1 MPAKRR
7 PLGKKVLPRESRR
20 APVSRFLSADEKRQ
34 LILAH
39 VQARRPIDAKQRASV
54 WAGVIICTLLIVGVW
69 AYTVGGNIRR
79 SLASPVD
86 PNVRQAFDAS
96 KQFAQD
102 SSDQWQDISQRL
114 RTMSEQRATI
124 DGILEQFSTSSL
136 RAVSSTRRDMF
147 KPNSASETST
157 LHSLPVSN

>member
-7 PLGKKVLPRESRR
+7 PLGKKPLSRDRRR
-20 APVSRFLSADEKRQ
+20 APLPRLLSVDEKRQ

-69 AYTVGGNIRR
+69 VYTVGGTIRR

-86 PNVRQAFDAS
+86 SNVRQAFDAS

-114 RTMSEQRATI
+114 RMMSEPRATI

-136 RAVSSTRRDMF
+136 TVVSSTRRDMF
-147 KPNSASETST
+147 KPSGASETST
-157 LHSLPVSN
+157 FHSLPVSN

>member
-39 VQARRPIDAKQRASV
+39 AQARRPIDVKQRASV
-54 WAGVIICTLLIVGVW
+54 WAGVIICTLLVIGVW
-69 AYTVGGNIRR
+69 AYTVGGTIRR
-79 SLASPVD
+79 SLASPLD
-86 PNVRQAFDAS
+86 ANGYQACDAS

-102 SSDQWQDISQRL
+102 STEQWQDISQRL
-114 RTMSEQRATI
+114 RMMTEQRATI
-124 DGILEQFSTSSL
+124 DEILEQFSTSSL
-136 RAVSSTRRDMF
+136 IMASSTRDDVF
-147 KPNSASETST
+147 KPHGASETST
-157 LHSLPVSN
+157 LHSLPLSN